1 MIYLTPPTT
10 SVIERIVDNPQFGAI
25 ITPDSDR
32 PALYNLAQFQHW
44 GADNGCFSATF
55 RFDDTRYMY
64 WLLSLRSFASTC
76 LFATAPDVVGNHEK
90 TWERSKPWLGAIRV
104 LGFPAAFVAQDG
116 FNGGQGV
123 DWEMIDVLFVGGTTS
138 YKLGDEARKAI
149 RKAQELGKK
158 VHVGRVNSKRRVE
171 IFNSLKVDSIDG
183 TFLIFGPN
191 TNFPKLER
199 WVKSANNYRQE
210 VFF

>member
-10 SVIERIVDNPQFGAI
+10 SVIERIVSSPYLGAI

-32 PALYNLAQFQHW
+32 PALYDLARFRCW
-44 GADNGCFSATF
+44 GADNGCFSATT
-55 RFDDTRYMY
+55 RFDDIRYIY
-64 WLLSLRSFASTC
+64 WLLSLRSNAGSC

-90 TWERSKPWLGAIRV
+90 TWERSKPWLGTIKT

-116 FNGGQGV
+116 FDGSQPV
-123 DWEMIDVLFVGGTTS
+123 DWAMIDVLFVGGTTE
-138 YKLGDEARKAI
+138 YKLGEQAVSAI

-158 VHVGRVNSKRRVE
+158 VHVGRVNSKKRVE

-183 TFLIFGPN
+183 TYLIFGPD
-191 TNFPKLER
+191 TNFPNLER
-199 WVKSANNYRQE
+199 WMKSANDYRQE

>member
-10 SVIERIVDNPQFGAI
+10 SVIERIVNNPHIGAI

-32 PALYNLAQFQHW
+32 PALYNLSHFRHW
-44 GADNGCFSATF
+44 GADNGCFSSTS
-55 RFDDTRYMY
+55 RFDDIRYMY
-64 WLLSLRSFASTC
+64 WLLSLRSFASNC
-76 LFATAPDVVGNHEK
+76 LFATAPDVVGNHGK

-116 FNGGQGV
+116 FDGDQGV
-123 DWEMIDVLFVGGTTS
+123 DWAMIDVLFVGGTTS
-138 YKLGDEARKAI
+138 YKLGDQARQAI
-149 RKAQELGKK
+149 RKAQDLGKK

-183 TFLIFGPN
+183 TFLIFGPD
-191 TNFPKLER
+191 TNLPALER
-199 WVKSANNYRQE
+199 WMHSANNYRQE